1 MKWSKS
7 QIVSLLEKSVEAG
20 VNFELT
26 DEQIADF
33 FEIKNQPHSDI
44 GILLKKKMMKAIE
57 ENSNKQAPYRI
68 KVFEKQWPESKVEV
82 FLFND
87 NALLCGKDAL
97 DSIYV
102 FKGNLFS
109 IPPSSQEYK
118 NVLKEGVKIFSF
130 AELFA
135 SLAAFKFESMHS
147 DYEVVEMNEANSL
160 EQANVSA
167 PLFLKKWLEK
177 NHKETQLNA
186 KIKCKVEIKIK
197 EE

>member
-1 MKWSKS
+1 MKWNKS
-7 QIVSLLEKSVEAG
+7 QIISLLEKSVEAG
-20 VNFELT
+20 VDFELT
-26 DEQIADF
+26 DEQIAEF
-33 FEIKNQPHSDI
+33 FSIKEQPHSDI
-44 GILLKKKMMKAIE
+44 GILLKKKIMKAIE

-82 FLFND
+82 YLFSEEG
-87 NALLCGKDAL
+87 LLCGKNVL
-97 DSIYV
+97 DYIYV

-118 NVLKEGVKIFSF
+118 NVLKQGVKVFSF

-160 EQANVSA
+160 EEANLSA

-177 NHKETQLNA
+177 NRKEIQLNA
-186 KIKCKVEIKIK
+186 EIKCKAEIKIK